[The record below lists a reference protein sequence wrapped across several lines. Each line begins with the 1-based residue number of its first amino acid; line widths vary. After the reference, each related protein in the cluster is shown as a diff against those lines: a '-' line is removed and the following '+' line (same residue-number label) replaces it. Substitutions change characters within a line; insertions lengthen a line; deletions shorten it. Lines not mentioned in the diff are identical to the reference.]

1 MLTEMAQGAPDVIVF
16 ELGDG
21 LLGTYGVQSI
31 LQQPDIKDA
40 ITAVV
45 LSANDPVAAWGGVKL
60 LRERFSIEPA
70 AVTGPRPTIRW
81 EYRSSASSWG
91 RGLNAVSNPA
101 ELGDF
106 LIARLGLQNV
116 GEAKAVGT

>member
-1 MLTEMAQGAPDVIVF
+1 VIVF

-31 LQQPDIKDA
+31 LRQPDIKDA
-40 ITAVV
+40 LTAVV
-45 LSANDPVAAWGGVKL
+45 LSANDPVAAWGGVQL

-70 AVTGPRPTIRW
+70 AVTGPATDNLVGVEIIR
-81 EYRSSASSWG
+81 EQLGVEAF
-91 RGLNAVSNPA
+91 NAVSNPA
-101 ELGDF
+101 ELGDY

-116 GEAKAVGT
+116 GEAKAVGA